1 MLATRLNVNASNRGD
16 SLTVYASAEDLYAG
30 MLHLPGLSLTGGAKQ
45 GRVQLS
51 AGFNDTLRK
60 VSGLVGVRADVV
72 DEHGPN
78 GRVVDLRI
86 LPSHITRGSKT
97 WQIFAHKI
105 QLDTAQVVIDKFFV
119 MNREQELLLDGIASR
134 SREDSVTLRLRNF
147 DLAPFTQVIER
158 MGYVFEGA
166 PTVPRR

>member
-1 MLATRLNVNASNRGD
+1 M
-16 SLTVYASAEDLYAG
+16 
-30 MLHLPGLSLTGGAKQ
+30 
-45 GRVQLS
+45 
-51 AGFNDTLRK
+51 
-60 VSGLVGVRADVV
+60 
-72 DEHGPN
+72 
-78 GRVVDLRI
+78 
-86 LPSHITRGSKT
+86 
-97 WQIFAHKI
+97 
-105 QLDTAQVVIDKFFV
+105 IDKFFV

>member
-1 MLATRLNVNASNRGD
+1 MRRQDAQVDDAAVGP
-16 SLTVYASAEDLYAG
+16 V
-30 MLHLPGLSLTGGAKQ
+30 
-45 GRVQLS
+45 
-51 AGFNDTLRK
+51 
-60 VSGLVGVRADVV
+60 LVDDVV

-97 WQIFAHKI
+97 WQIFAHKL

-158 MGYVFEGA
+158 MGYVFEGRTNGSA
-166 PTVPRR
+166 TMKSALHAGEITADILLDSLQAVSYTQLKIEYFIWKFNI